1 MDLESCLHNRNAGRR
16 RDFANSRPAASH
28 GECVYINFNLCVCV
42 WECACCAGG
51 IGGLNAHHA
60 APCVIVPRA
69 AAAAAAAHKLREIG
83 VSITGCP

>member
-28 GECVYINFNLCVCV
+28 GVCVYKFQSV
-42 WECACCAGG
+42 WECACCAAERDWRIKRTPCG
-51 IGGLNAHHA
+51 AVCYCA
-60 APCVIVPRA
+60 AR
-69 AAAAAAAHKLREIG
+69 AAAAAHKLREIG